1 MTKLKNEY
9 HINEVFYED
18 YPLNNFSDIHIHTS
32 PDIKPRL
39 QTDIEAVF
47 SAKKEKMH
55 SIVLKSHHEP
65 TSGRAIIASEA
76 TKFPVFGGVVLN
88 NSIGGLN
95 PAAVEASAEI
105 GGRFVWFP
113 TVSYSSMEMD
123 WVKIEEI
130 LHIVAENDMVI
141 GTGHM
146 KPADIFNL
154 IDRAKSLGIWRI
166 IVNHPLT
173 GVVGATIDEQVEM
186 ANYAYL
192 EHCFVACM
200 KMHDN
205 LDPKII
211 GDSIKEIGAK
221 RCLMATDFGQIHN
234 PLPVNGLKMFIS
246 TMFEYGVS
254 LDEISLM
261 CGVNPQKLILD

>member
-1 MTKLKNEY
+1 MTKLKKEY
-9 HINEVFYED
+9 HTNQFLYEN
-18 YPLNNFSDIHIHTS
+18 YPLKNFSDTHIHTS
-32 PDIKPRL
+32 PDIKPRI
-39 QTDIEAVF
+39 QTDIEAVS

-55 SIVLKSHHEP
+55 SIVLKSHYEP
-65 TSGRAIIASEA
+65 TSARAIIASEVN
-76 TKFPVFGGVVLN
+76 KFPVFGGVVLN

-95 PAAVEASAEI
+95 PAAVKASAQI
-105 GGRFVWFP
+105 GGKFVWFP
-113 TVSYSSMEMD
+113 TVSYSTMEID

-130 LHIVAENDMVI
+130 LHIVAENNMVI

-146 KPADIFNL
+146 KPSDIFNL
-154 IDRAKSLGIWRI
+154 IDMAKSMGIWRI

-173 GVVGATIDEQVEM
+173 KVVDATIDEQVEM

-205 LDPKII
+205 LDPMII
-211 GDSIKEIGAK
+211 VDTIKEIGAK

-246 TMFEYGVS
+246 TMSEYGVS
-254 LDEISLM
+254 MDEISLM
-261 CGVNPQKLILD
+261 CGVNPQKLLQD

>member
-1 MTKLKNEY
+1 MKKLKNEY
-9 HINEVFYED
+9 HINEFFAED
-18 YPLNNFSDIHIHTS
+18 YPLKNFSDTHIHTS

-39 QTDIEAVF
+39 QTDIEAAL

-55 SIVLKSHHEP
+55 SIVLKSHNEP
-65 TSGRAIIASEA
+65 TSGRAIIASEV

-95 PAAVEASAEI
+95 PAVVKASAEL

-130 LHIVAENDMVI
+130 LHIVAENNMVI

-146 KPADIFNL
+146 KPADIFSL
-154 IDRAKSLGIWRI
+154 LDMSKSLGIWRI

-200 KMHDN
+200 EMHDN

-211 GDSIKEIGAK
+211 RDSIKEIGAK
-221 RCLMATDFGQIHN
+221 RCLMATDLGQAHN

-254 LDEISLM
+254 MDEIILM
-261 CGVNPQKLILD
+261 CGINPQKLIL